1 MNISYNK
8 PTTHKKLLI
17 IKQRLLM
24 KKLLLT
30 LLFGVS
36 CMLPAS
42 AAKYM
47 TLVFADGSEQSL
59 LLSAE
64 PNVSLTR
71 TMLYV
76 RFNNPQ
82 AGQTDLKFNKQNVKK
97 YFFSDEATDVESVA
111 DTQTGM
117 NVQDNRIVVRG
128 AKGAVGVFRTDGT
141 QVQTVVKADGDT
153 VVIELDNLA
162 NGTYIVRA
170 GKNVVKI
177 AKN

>member
-1 MNISYNK
+1 
-8 PTTHKKLLI
+8 
-17 IKQRLLM
+17 M

-30 LLFGVS
+30 LLFGAS

-59 LLSAE
+59 LLSNY
-64 PNVSLTR
+64 PTVS
-71 TMLYV
+71 
-76 RFNNPQ
+76 FNSTQ
-82 AGQTDLKFNKQNVKK
+82 LIVQFYDIVAGQTELNFNKQELKK
-97 YFFSDEATDVESVA
+97 YFFSDEATDVESIA

-117 NVQDNRIVVRG
+117 SVQGNRIVVRG
-128 AKGAVGVFRTDGT
+128 AKGAVDVFRTDGT

>member
-1 MNISYNK
+1 
-8 PTTHKKLLI
+8 
-17 IKQRLLM
+17 
-24 KKLLLT
+24 
-30 LLFGVS
+30 
-36 CMLPAS
+36 MLPAS

-64 PNVSLTR
+64 PDVSLTR

-76 RFNNPQ
+76 RFNNLQ

-111 DTQTGM
+111 DIQTGM
-117 NVQDNRIVVRG
+117 NVQGNRIVVRG

-141 QVQTVVKADGDT
+141 QVQTVVKVDGDI

>member
-1 MNISYNK
+1 
-8 PTTHKKLLI
+8 
-17 IKQRLLM
+17 
-24 KKLLLT
+24 
-30 LLFGVS
+30 
-36 CMLPAS
+36 MLPAS

-47 TLVFADGSEQSL
+47 TLVFADDSEQSL

-117 NVQDNRIVVRG
+117 SVQGNRIVVRG

>member
-1 MNISYNK
+1 
-8 PTTHKKLLI
+8 
-17 IKQRLLM
+17 M

-59 LLSAE
+59 LLSNY
-64 PNVSLTR
+64 PTVS
-71 TMLYV
+71 
-76 RFNNPQ
+76 FNSTQ
-82 AGQTDLKFNKQNVKK
+82 LIVQFYDAVAGQTEVNFNKQEVKK
-97 YFFSDEATDVESVA
+97 YFFSDEATDVESIA

-117 NVQDNRIVVRG
+117 SVQGNRIVVRG
-128 AKGAVGVFRTDGT
+128 AKGAVDVFRTDGT

>member
-1 MNISYNK
+1 
-8 PTTHKKLLI
+8 
-17 IKQRLLM
+17 M

-30 LLFGVS
+30 LLFGAS

-59 LLSAE
+59 LLSTQ
-64 PNVSLTR
+64 PIVSFNR
-71 TMLYV
+71 TKLIVKFY
-76 RFNNPQ
+76 NPV
-82 AGQTDLKFNKQNVKK
+82 AGQTDLNFNKQEVKK
-97 YFFSDEATDVESVA
+97 YFFSDEATGVASITNDKDAMSV
-111 DTQTGM
+111 QG
-117 NVQDNRIVVRG
+117 NRIVVRG
-128 AKGAVGVFRTDGT
+128 AKDTVSVFRTDGT

>member
-1 MNISYNK
+1 
-8 PTTHKKLLI
+8 
-17 IKQRLLM
+17 
-24 KKLLLT
+24 
-30 LLFGVS
+30 
-36 CMLPAS
+36 
-42 AAKYM
+42 M

-59 LLSAE
+59 QLSTQPA
-64 PNVSLTR
+64 VSFNR
-71 TMLYV
+71 TKLIVKFY
-76 RFNNPQ
+76 NPV
-82 AGQTDLKFNKQNVKK
+82 AGQTDLNFNKQEVKK
-97 YFFSDEATDVESVA
+97 YFFSDEATGVASITNDKDGMSV
-111 DTQTGM
+111 QG
-117 NVQDNRIVVRG
+117 NRIVVRG

>member
-1 MNISYNK
+1 
-8 PTTHKKLLI
+8 
-17 IKQRLLM
+17 
-24 KKLLLT
+24 
-30 LLFGVS
+30 
-36 CMLPAS
+36 MLSAS

-117 NVQDNRIVVRG
+117 NVQGNRIVVRG

-141 QVQTVVKADGDT
+141 QVKTVVKTDGDT

>member
-1 MNISYNK
+1 
-8 PTTHKKLLI
+8 
-17 IKQRLLM
+17 M

-30 LLFGVS
+30 LLFGAS
-36 CMLPAS
+36 CMLPTS

-59 LLSAE
+59 MLSTQPA
-64 PNVSLTR
+64 VSFNR
-71 TMLYV
+71 TKLIVKFY
-76 RFNNPQ
+76 NPV
-82 AGQTDLKFNKQNVKK
+82 AGQTDLNFNKQEVKK
-97 YFFSDEATDVESVA
+97 YFFSDETTGVASITNDKDGMSV
-111 DTQTGM
+111 QG
-117 NVQDNRIVVRG
+117 NRIVVRG

-141 QVQTVVKADGDT
+141 QVQTVVKTDGDT

>member
-1 MNISYNK
+1 
-8 PTTHKKLLI
+8 
-17 IKQRLLM
+17 M

-30 LLFGVS
+30 LLFGAS

-59 LLSAE
+59 LLSSE
-64 PNVSLTR
+64 PDVSLTR

-117 NVQDNRIVVRG
+117 SVQDNRIVVRG

>member
-1 MNISYNK
+1 
-8 PTTHKKLLI
+8 
-17 IKQRLLM
+17 M

-30 LLFGVS
+30 LLFGAS

-42 AAKYM
+42 ATKYM

-82 AGQTDLKFNKQNVKK
+82 AGQTNLKFNKQNVKK

-117 NVQDNRIVVRG
+117 SVQGNRIVVRG

-141 QVQTVVKADGDT
+141 QVQTVVKVDGDT

>member
-1 MNISYNK
+1 
-8 PTTHKKLLI
+8 
-17 IKQRLLM
+17 
-24 KKLLLT
+24 
-30 LLFGVS
+30 
-36 CMLPAS
+36 MLPAS

-59 LLSAE
+59 QLSTQPA
-64 PNVSLTR
+64 VSFNR
-71 TMLYV
+71 TKLIVKFY
-76 RFNNPQ
+76 NPV
-82 AGQTDLKFNKQNVKK
+82 AGQTGLNFNKQEVKK
-97 YFFSDEATDVESVA
+97 YFFSDEATGVASITNDKDAMSV
-111 DTQTGM
+111 QG
-117 NVQDNRIVVRG
+117 NRIVVRG

-141 QVQTVVKADGDT
+141 QVQTVVKADGDI

>member
-1 MNISYNK
+1 
-8 PTTHKKLLI
+8 
-17 IKQRLLM
+17 M

-30 LLFGVS
+30 LLFGAS
-36 CMLPAS
+36 CMLPVS

-59 LLSAE
+59 MLSTQPA
-64 PNVSLTR
+64 VSFNR
-71 TMLYV
+71 TKLIVKFY
-76 RFNNPQ
+76 NPV
-82 AGQTDLKFNKQNVKK
+82 AGQTDLNFNKQEVKK
-97 YFFSDEATDVESVA
+97 YFFSDETTGVASITNDKDGMSV
-111 DTQTGM
+111 QG
-117 NVQDNRIVVRG
+117 NRIVVRG

-141 QVQTVVKADGDT
+141 QVQTVVKTDGDT

-162 NGTYIVRA
+162 NDTYIVRA

>member
-1 MNISYNK
+1 
-8 PTTHKKLLI
+8 
-17 IKQRLLM
+17 M

-30 LLFGVS
+30 LLFGAY

-59 LLSAE
+59 LLSTQ
-64 PNVSLTR
+64 PTVSFNR
-71 TMLYV
+71 TKLIVKFY
-76 RFNNPQ
+76 NPV
-82 AGQTDLKFNKQNVKK
+82 AGQTGLNFNKQEVKK
-97 YFFSDEATDVESVA
+97 YFFSDEATGVASITNDKDAMSVH
-111 DTQTGM
+111 G
-117 NVQDNRIVVRG
+117 NRIVVRG
-128 AKGAVGVFRTDGT
+128 AKDTVSVFRTDGT
-141 QVQTVVKADGDT
+141 QVQTVVKTDGDT
-153 VVIELDNLA
+153 VVVSLDGLA

>member
-1 MNISYNK
+1 
-8 PTTHKKLLI
+8 
-17 IKQRLLM
+17 M

-30 LLFGVS
+30 LLFGAS

-59 LLSAE
+59 LLSNY
-64 PNVSLTR
+64 PTVS
-71 TMLYV
+71 
-76 RFNNPQ
+76 FNSTQ
-82 AGQTDLKFNKQNVKK
+82 LIVQFYDAVAGQTEVNFNKQEVKK
-97 YFFSDEATDVESVA
+97 YFFSDEATDVESIA
-111 DTQTGM
+111 DTQTDM
-117 NVQDNRIVVRG
+117 NVQGNRIVVRG

-141 QVQTVVKADGDT
+141 QVQTVVKADGET
-153 VVIELDNLA
+153 VVVSLDGLA

>member
-1 MNISYNK
+1 
-8 PTTHKKLLI
+8 
-17 IKQRLLM
+17 M

-30 LLFGVS
+30 LLFGAS

-59 LLSAE
+59 QLSTQPA
-64 PNVSLTR
+64 VSFNR
-71 TMLYV
+71 TKLIVKFY
-76 RFNNPQ
+76 NPV
-82 AGQTDLKFNKQNVKK
+82 AGQTDLNFNKQEVKK

-111 DTQTGM
+111 DIQTGM
-117 NVQDNRIVVRG
+117 SVQGNRIVVRG

-141 QVQTVVKADGDT
+141 QVQTVVKVDGDI

>member
-1 MNISYNK
+1 
-8 PTTHKKLLI
+8 
-17 IKQRLLM
+17 M

-30 LLFGVS
+30 LLFGAS
-36 CMLPAS
+36 CMLPVS

-59 LLSAE
+59 QLNTQ
-64 PNVSLTR
+64 PTVSFNR
-71 TMLYV
+71 TKLIVKFYDAV
-76 RFNNPQ
+76 
-82 AGQTDLKFNKQNVKK
+82 AGQTELNFNKQEVKK

-117 NVQDNRIVVRG
+117 NVQGNRIVVHG
-128 AKGAVGVFRTDGT
+128 AKGAVSVFRTDGT
-141 QVQTVVKADGDT
+141 QVQTVVKTDGDT

>member
-1 MNISYNK
+1 
-8 PTTHKKLLI
+8 
-17 IKQRLLM
+17 
-24 KKLLLT
+24 
-30 LLFGVS
+30 
-36 CMLPAS
+36 MLPAS

-64 PNVSLTR
+64 PDVTID
-71 TMLYV
+71 TKMLHV
-76 RFNNPQ
+76 QFSNPQ
-82 AGQTDLKFNKQNVKK
+82 AGLTDLEFNKQNVKK

-117 NVQDNRIVVRG
+117 NVQGNRIVVRG

>member
-1 MNISYNK
+1 
-8 PTTHKKLLI
+8 
-17 IKQRLLM
+17 M

-30 LLFGVS
+30 LLFGAS

-59 LLSAE
+59 LLYNY
-64 PNVSLTR
+64 PTVS
-71 TMLYV
+71 
-76 RFNNPQ
+76 FNSTQ
-82 AGQTDLKFNKQNVKK
+82 LIVQFYDAVAGQTELNFNKQEVKK

-111 DTQTGM
+111 DTQTDM
-117 NVQDNRIVVRG
+117 NVQGNRIVVHG
-128 AKGAVGVFRTDGT
+128 AKGAMGVFRTDGT

-162 NGTYIVRA
+162 NGTYLVRA

>member
-1 MNISYNK
+1 
-8 PTTHKKLLI
+8 
-17 IKQRLLM
+17 M

-30 LLFGVS
+30 LLFGAS

-82 AGQTDLKFNKQNVKK
+82 AGQTNLKFNKQNVKK

-111 DTQTGM
+111 DIQTGM
-117 NVQDNRIVVRG
+117 NVQGNRIVVRG

-141 QVQTVVKADGDT
+141 QVQTVVKVDCDT

>member
-1 MNISYNK
+1 
-8 PTTHKKLLI
+8 
-17 IKQRLLM
+17 
-24 KKLLLT
+24 
-30 LLFGVS
+30 
-36 CMLPAS
+36 MLPAS

-117 NVQDNRIVVRG
+117 NVQGNRIVVRG

-162 NGTYIVRA
+162 NGTYTVRA

>member
-1 MNISYNK
+1 
-8 PTTHKKLLI
+8 
-17 IKQRLLM
+17 M

-30 LLFGVS
+30 LLFGAS

-64 PNVSLTR
+64 PDVTID
-71 TMLYV
+71 TKMLHV
-76 RFNNPQ
+76 QFSNPQ
-82 AGQTDLKFNKQNVKK
+82 AGLTDLKFNKQNVKK

-117 NVQDNRIVVRG
+117 NVQGNRIVVRG

-141 QVQTVVKADGDT
+141 QVQTVVKADSDT

>member
-1 MNISYNK
+1 
-8 PTTHKKLLI
+8 
-17 IKQRLLM
+17 M

-30 LLFGVS
+30 LLFGAS

-82 AGQTDLKFNKQNVKK
+82 AGQTNLKFNKQNVKK

-117 NVQDNRIVVRG
+117 NVQGNRIVVRG

-141 QVQTVVKADGDT
+141 QVQTVVKADGDI

>member
-1 MNISYNK
+1 
-8 PTTHKKLLI
+8 
-17 IKQRLLM
+17 
-24 KKLLLT
+24 
-30 LLFGVS
+30 
-36 CMLPAS
+36 MLPAS

-59 LLSAE
+59 QLSTQPA
-64 PNVSLTR
+64 VSFNR
-71 TMLYV
+71 TKLIVKFY
-76 RFNNPQ
+76 NPV
-82 AGQTDLKFNKQNVKK
+82 AGQTDLNFNKQEVKK
-97 YFFSDEATDVESVA
+97 YFFSDEATGVASITNDKDGMSV
-111 DTQTGM
+111 QG
-117 NVQDNRIVVRG
+117 NRIVVRG

-141 QVQTVVKADGDT
+141 QMQTVVKVDGDT

>member
-1 MNISYNK
+1 
-8 PTTHKKLLI
+8 
-17 IKQRLLM
+17 M

-30 LLFGVS
+30 LLFGAS

-59 LLSAE
+59 LLSNY
-64 PNVSLTR
+64 PTVS
-71 TMLYV
+71 
-76 RFNNPQ
+76 FNSTQ
-82 AGQTDLKFNKQNVKK
+82 LIVQFYDVVAGQTELNFNKQELKK
-97 YFFSDEATDVESVA
+97 YFFSDEATGVESVA

-117 NVQDNRIVVRG
+117 NVQGNRIVVRG
-128 AKGAVGVFRTDGT
+128 AKGVVGVFRTDGT

>member
-1 MNISYNK
+1 
-8 PTTHKKLLI
+8 
-17 IKQRLLM
+17 M

-30 LLFGVS
+30 LLFGAS

-59 LLSAE
+59 LLSNY
-64 PNVSLTR
+64 PTVS
-71 TMLYV
+71 
-76 RFNNPQ
+76 FNSTQ
-82 AGQTDLKFNKQNVKK
+82 LIVQFYDAVAGQTEVNFNKQEVKK
-97 YFFSDEATDVESVA
+97 YFFSDEATDVESIA

-117 NVQDNRIVVRG
+117 SVQGNRIVVRG
-128 AKGAVGVFRTDGT
+128 AKGAVDVFRTDGT

-170 GKNVVKI
+170 RKNVVKI

>member
-1 MNISYNK
+1 
-8 PTTHKKLLI
+8 
-17 IKQRLLM
+17 M

-30 LLFGVS
+30 LLFGAS

-97 YFFSDEATDVESVA
+97 YFFSDEATYIESVA

-117 NVQDNRIVVRG
+117 NVQGNRIVVRG

-153 VVIELDNLA
+153 VVIELDNLT

>member
-1 MNISYNK
+1 
-8 PTTHKKLLI
+8 
-17 IKQRLLM
+17 
-24 KKLLLT
+24 
-30 LLFGVS
+30 
-36 CMLPAS
+36 MLPAS

-82 AGQTDLKFNKQNVKK
+82 AGQTNLKFNKQNVKK

-117 NVQDNRIVVRG
+117 NVQGNHIVVRG

>member
-1 MNISYNK
+1 
-8 PTTHKKLLI
+8 
-17 IKQRLLM
+17 M

-30 LLFGVS
+30 LLFGAS

-82 AGQTDLKFNKQNVKK
+82 AGRTDLKFNKQNVKK

-117 NVQDNRIVVRG
+117 NVQGNRIVVRG

-141 QVQTVVKADGDT
+141 QVQTVVKTDGDT
-153 VVIELDNLA
+153 VVIEVDNLA

>member
-1 MNISYNK
+1 
-8 PTTHKKLLI
+8 
-17 IKQRLLM
+17 M

-30 LLFGVS
+30 LLFGAS

-64 PNVSLTR
+64 PDVSLTR

-117 NVQDNRIVVRG
+117 SVQGNRIVVRG

-141 QVQTVVKADGDT
+141 QVQTVVKADGDI
-153 VVIELDNLA
+153 VVIELDNLV

>member
-1 MNISYNK
+1 
-8 PTTHKKLLI
+8 
-17 IKQRLLM
+17 
-24 KKLLLT
+24 
-30 LLFGVS
+30 
-36 CMLPAS
+36 MLPAS

-59 LLSAE
+59 LLSTQPA
-64 PNVSLTR
+64 VSFNR
-71 TMLYV
+71 TQLIVQFYDAV
-76 RFNNPQ
+76 
-82 AGQTDLKFNKQNVKK
+82 AGQTELNFNKQEVKK

-111 DTQTGM
+111 DTQTDM
-117 NVQDNRIVVRG
+117 NVQGNRIVVHG

>member
-1 MNISYNK
+1 
-8 PTTHKKLLI
+8 
-17 IKQRLLM
+17 
-24 KKLLLT
+24 
-30 LLFGVS
+30 
-36 CMLPAS
+36 MLPAS

-64 PNVSLTR
+64 PDVSLTR

-76 RFNNPQ
+76 RFNNLQ

-117 NVQDNRIVVRG
+117 NVQGNRIVVRG

>member
-1 MNISYNK
+1 
-8 PTTHKKLLI
+8 
-17 IKQRLLM
+17 M

-30 LLFGVS
+30 LLFGAS

-117 NVQDNRIVVRG
+117 NVQGNRIVVRG

-141 QVQTVVKADGDT
+141 QVQTVVKADGDI
-153 VVIELDNLA
+153 VVIELDNLV

>member
-1 MNISYNK
+1 MN
-8 PTTHKKLLI
+8 
-17 IKQRLLM
+17 
-24 KKLLLT
+24 
-30 LLFGVS
+30 
-36 CMLPAS
+36 
-42 AAKYM
+42 
-47 TLVFADGSEQSL
+47 
-59 LLSAE
+59 
-64 PNVSLTR
+64 
-71 TMLYV
+71 
-76 RFNNPQ
+76 
-82 AGQTDLKFNKQNVKK
+82 FNKQEVKK

-117 NVQDNRIVVRG
+117 NVQGNRIVVHG

>member
-1 MNISYNK
+1 
-8 PTTHKKLLI
+8 
-17 IKQRLLM
+17 M

-30 LLFGVS
+30 LLFGAS

-111 DTQTGM
+111 DTQTDM

-141 QVQTVVKADGDT
+141 QVQTVVKTDGDT

>member
-1 MNISYNK
+1 
-8 PTTHKKLLI
+8 
-17 IKQRLLM
+17 M

-30 LLFGVS
+30 LLFGAS

-59 LLSAE
+59 QLSAE

-71 TMLYV
+71 PMLYV

-117 NVQDNRIVVRG
+117 NVQGNRIVVRG

-141 QVQTVVKADGDT
+141 QVQTVVKADGDI
-153 VVIELDNLA
+153 VVIELDNLV

>member
-1 MNISYNK
+1 
-8 PTTHKKLLI
+8 
-17 IKQRLLM
+17 M

-30 LLFGVS
+30 LLFGAS

-117 NVQDNRIVVRG
+117 NVQGNRIVVHG

-141 QVQTVVKADGDT
+141 QVKTVVKADGDT